1 MLQDSRITRTLCM
14 GRIEKSIEIE
24 APPEK
29 VWEMLAEVALE
40 LETGKRLNHYDV
52 GYAFE
57 VLIASDEG

>member
-1 MLQDSRITRTLCM
+1 M
-14 GRIEKSIEIE
+14 GRIEKSIEIG

-29 VWEMLAEVALE
+29 VCEMLAEVAFE